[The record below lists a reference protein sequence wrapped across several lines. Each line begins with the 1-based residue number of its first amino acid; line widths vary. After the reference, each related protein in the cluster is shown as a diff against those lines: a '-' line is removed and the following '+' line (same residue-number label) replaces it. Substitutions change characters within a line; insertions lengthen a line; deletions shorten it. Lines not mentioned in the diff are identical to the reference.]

1 MQRQLTR
8 LVVAATTM
16 VVAVGVIAVPS
27 SMAARNAG
35 PRTTPL
41 VGTVQRLHLDAFGA
55 PAQVGAPAQA
65 ATQADSD
72 EVAVLHTAQG
82 SVRLDSNSVAGVPD
96 GTTVRANIVSDDAT
110 ALIDQPLTGAAAVDP
125 TAGAD
130 VSSTEVLALRPSTS
144 VANGITATA
153 ASAVPTQHEV
163 TVVLA
168 TWPGLSRDS
177 MSTAALA
184 SLIDGSISSYW
195 ATVTHDRISFRTA
208 ARYGWISTSTPACSN
223 GDAGT
228 SSFTFWNEIKAKV
241 GFVEAPGRHLVV
253 YFPRT
258 SACGGS
264 AGLATIGSGIG
275 SGGLSWSNGY
285 PNRGVMGHEIGH
297 NLSLGHSDALRCTS
311 GGRTLVDGPMGSCVK
326 RGYWDLTDIMG
337 ISWNNQGYLS
347 AAHQEYLGV
356 LPVGASLDLASSTRV
371 VLSRV
376 AGNSGLRAV
385 RFRTGGSTYVVEYRA
400 AVGLDS
406 WLSSAKGWGDPGVS
420 VHRVFDYSSMSAAN
434 AARLPERD
442 TYLLDGNPATNDD
455 DLGAMKTTFPVGS
468 WASVAT
474 GHGGVRVVSL
484 GGGVATVDIDVD
496 GSQAGSASGST
507 TSSRAIASLT
517 RGQIGLVHGA
527 VVAPARLAWN
537 LVGASSAVNVNSA
550 VVAMG
555 ARSTATDLAAGYGRW
570 RVNRWRVV
578 ATNASGTLVSTA
590 AKAYGTVL
598 GDSPK
603 QGAQYRGRWATT
615 RVGGA
620 LGRSEHATKR
630 RGASMTIK
638 VKARGVGVIASKTRF
653 RGRMKVYVN
662 GRYAGTI
669 DLWSARALKRQV
681 VWTRMFSRTSVLTIK
696 LVCLGTDGRG
706 QVGFDGLVLLA

>member
-1 MQRQLTR
+1 MQRQVTR
-8 LVVAATTM
+8 VVVAATTM

-27 SMAARNAG
+27 SMASRNAG
-35 PRTTPL
+35 PRTSPL

-55 PAQVGAPAQA
+55 PAQVANE
-65 ATQADSD
+65 ADSD

-110 ALIDQPLTGAAAVDP
+110 TLIDKSLTGAAAVNAD
-125 TAGAD
+125 AGAD
-130 VSSTEVLALRPSTS
+130 VSSTEVLAAQPSTAL
-144 VANGITATA
+144 ANGSTASAATAVTA
-153 ASAVPTQHEV
+153 ASSVPTQHEV
-163 TVVLA
+163 TIVLA

-177 MSTAALA
+177 MTSAALA
-184 SLIDGSISSYW
+184 SLVDGSISSYW
-195 ATVTHDRISFRTA
+195 ANVTHGQISFHTA

-228 SSFTFWNEIKAKV
+228 NSFTFWNQVKAKV

-264 AGLATIGSGIG
+264 AGLATIGSGID
-275 SGGLSWSNGY
+275 SGGLSWTNGY
-285 PNRGVMGHEIGH
+285 ANRGVMGHEIGH
-297 NLSLGHSDALRCTS
+297 NLSLGHSDELRCTS
-311 GGRTLVDGPMGSCVK
+311 AGRTLVDWSVGSCTK

-356 LPVGASLDLASSTRV
+356 LPGGASLDVQSSTRV
-371 VLSRV
+371 TLAPV
-376 AGNSGLRAV
+376 ASNSGLRAV

-406 WLSSAKGWGDPGVS
+406 WLSSAKGWGDPGVY
-420 VHRVFDYSSMSAAN
+420 VHRVFDYAAMSSAN
-434 AARLPERD
+434 SARLPERD

-455 DLGAMKTTFPVGS
+455 DLGQMKTTFPVGS
-468 WASVAT
+468 WASVAA
-474 GHGGVRVVSL
+474 GHGGIRVVSL
-484 GGGVATVDIDVD
+484 GGVATVDIDVD
-496 GSQAGSASGST
+496 GSQAGGATGAASQ
-507 TSSRAIASLT
+507 SRAVASLT

-527 VVAPARLAWN
+527 VVAPARLTWN
-537 LVGASSAVNVNSA
+537 LVGAKSAVNVNAA

-555 ARSTATDLAAGYGRW
+555 VRSTATDLAAGYGRW
-570 RVNRWRVV
+570 RINRWRVV
-578 ATNASGTLVSTA
+578 ATNAAGKLVSTA

-598 GDSPK
+598 GDAPR
-603 QGAQYRGRWATT
+603 QGAHYRGRWATT
-615 RVGGA
+615 RIGGA

-638 VKARGVGVIASKTRF
+638 VRARGVGVIASKTKI

-669 DLWSARALKRQV
+669 DLFSARALKRQV

-696 LVCLGTDGRG
+696 LVCLGTRGRG